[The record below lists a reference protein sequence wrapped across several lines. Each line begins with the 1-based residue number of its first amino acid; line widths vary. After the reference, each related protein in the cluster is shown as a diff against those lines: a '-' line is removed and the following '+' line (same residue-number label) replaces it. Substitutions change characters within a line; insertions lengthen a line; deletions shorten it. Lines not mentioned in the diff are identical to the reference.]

1 MSLSL
6 NFLYSS
12 TILDKYD
19 FINFDHGFVL
29 GGVQNQTYKEKTIN
43 LSKNDI
49 LFLYTDGVTESTNKN
64 GNQFSDSKLKEFLN
78 SEEIK
83 NLSIQEVITKLRDN
97 LEKFSDGIDRTDDI
111 TVLAFENLEIFAE
124 NNEREVNI

>member
-1 MSLSL
+1 M
-6 NFLYSS
+6 
-12 TILDKYD
+12 
-19 FINFDHGFVL
+19 
-29 GGVQNQTYKEKTIN
+29 
-43 LSKNDI
+43 
-49 LFLYTDGVTESTNKN
+49 YTDGVTESTNKN

-111 TVLAFENLEIFAE
+111 TVLAFENLEIFGE